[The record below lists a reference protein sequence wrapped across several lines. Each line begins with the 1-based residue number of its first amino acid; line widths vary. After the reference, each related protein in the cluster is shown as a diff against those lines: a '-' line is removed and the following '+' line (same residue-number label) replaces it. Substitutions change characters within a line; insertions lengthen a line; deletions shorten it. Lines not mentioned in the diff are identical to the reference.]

1 MNGDDAPELQQ
12 YVSEMYKGK
21 LKVSFEIFKGR
32 IGTAEA
38 LLRVKDKIKVSMLVS
53 FSLLE
58 QQLHCT

>member
-1 MNGDDAPELQQ
+1 MNADDAPELQQ

-38 LLRVKDKIKVSMLVS
+38 LLRVKDKIKVTCACLILI
-53 FSLLE
+53 FRAITSL
-58 QQLHCT
+58 